1 MVLVL
6 LGGYVYLDI
15 RDIVPGLLTTDEPW
29 PDAEPF
35 PTAQVPA
42 AADLG
47 AVAPGPDDAAPVP
60 STESLASLTAALLDD
75 ERAGPDPS
83 VMVTDLL
90 TGEVLLDE
98 NAGQLRAPASA
109 LKLLAAVAALETMGP
124 EHTFPTRVVDGGV
137 GQIVLVGGGDITLA
151 ADEGAASGPLR
162 RGGLGDLAGQ
172 VAESLLA
179 DGTTQVTL
187 SLDDTLFTGP
197 LMGPNWTD
205 GDRTGGWAMP
215 IRPIAVDLGRQQG
228 TNARQQ
234 DPAMA
239 AAEMFAERLDERGVE
254 VTEIERGSSL
264 GETVLGEVTSA
275 PLADLV
281 AYTLQASD
289 NPLAEVLGRMTAH
302 AIEGETSFSGSGA
315 AVLEVLEGL
324 GVDVEGV
331 SLADTSGLSS
341 DSRVN
346 ARVLTEAVQLAA
358 SPEHPHL
365 ADAIRGMPV
374 GALEGTLRDRLGGT
388 AAAGALAAKTGT
400 LPQVVSLT
408 GMVHTADGRVLAFT
422 VLTGDFERGAAYLAR
437 LTVDDWAS
445 RIADCGC

>member
-1 MVLVL
+1 
-6 LGGYVYLDI
+6 
-15 RDIVPGLLTTDEPW
+15 
-29 PDAEPF
+29 
-35 PTAQVPA
+35 
-42 AADLG
+42 
-47 AVAPGPDDAAPVP
+47 
-60 STESLASLTAALLDD
+60 
-75 ERAGPDPS
+75 
-83 VMVTDLL
+83 
-90 TGEVLLDE
+90 
-98 NAGQLRAPASA
+98 
-109 LKLLAAVAALETMGP
+109 
-124 EHTFPTRVVDGGV
+124 
-137 GQIVLVGGGDITLA
+137 
-151 ADEGAASGPLR
+151 
-162 RGGLGDLAGQ
+162 
-172 VAESLLA
+172 
-179 DGTTQVTL
+179 
-187 SLDDTLFTGP
+187 
-197 LMGPNWTD
+197 
-205 GDRTGGWAMP
+205 
-215 IRPIAVDLGRQQG
+215 
-228 TNARQQ
+228 
-234 DPAMA
+234 MA
-239 AAEMFAERLDERGVE
+239 AAETFAERLGERGVE
-254 VTEIERGSSL
+254 VTEVERGTSL

-281 AYTLQASD
+281 AYTLQVSD
-289 NPLAEVLGRMTAH
+289 NPLSEVLGRMTAH

-331 SLADTSGLSS
+331 SLVDTSGLSS
-341 DSRVN
+341 QSRVN